1 MASNLDRYKA
11 DLDELVKLGQ
21 EMELDLECRHLKE
34 QGKLNKDLKKEAK
47 KIKGTFEGKYQG
59 WYTES
64 LVVIR
69 QMIPDRLA
77 EFEQLY
83 KGDGKRKK
91 IEVTTYTIQDWING
105 FRVDVNRY
113 TGVKP
118 FDDLAAITMRFQTQ
132 LAILKSVERRFESS
146 LFDMRQLVQADLFD
160 SEIDTARELVKHG
173 FLRAG
178 GAVAGV
184 VLEKHLAQVALNH
197 GVKSQ
202 KRDPTISD
210 FNDLLKTASVIDVPT
225 WRQIQR
231 LGDIRNLCDH
241 NKQREPTKD
250 EVEELING
258 TEKITK
264 TLF

>member
-21 EMELDLECRHLKE
+21 KMGLDLKCRHLKE
-34 QGKLNKDLKKEAK
+34 EDKLDKDLKEAAKE
-47 KIKGTFEGKYQG
+47 IKGTFEDKYQG

-64 LVVIR
+64 LTVIR
-69 QMIPDRLA
+69 QLIPDRLA

-91 IEVTTYTIQDWING
+91 IEITTYTIQDWING
-105 FRVDVNRY
+105 VRVEANRY
-113 TGVKP
+113 TGVKS
-118 FDDLAAITMRFQTQ
+118 FDDFAAVAMRFRTQ
-132 LAILKSVERRFESS
+132 LEILKSVERRFESS
-146 LFDMRQLVQADLFD
+146 LFDIHQLVQADLFD

-184 VLEKHLAQVALNH
+184 VLEKHLAQVTLNH
-197 GVKSQ
+197 GIKSQ
-202 KRDPTISD
+202 KRDPTISY
-210 FNDLLKTASVIDVPT
+210 FNDLLKNAGVIDVPI

-241 NKQREPTKD
+241 NKQREPTED

>member
-11 DLDELVKLGQ
+11 DLDELVKLG
-21 EMELDLECRHLKE
+21 EGMELDLEWRYLKE
-34 QGKLNKDLKKEAK
+34 QGKLDKNLKEAAK
-47 KIKGTFEGKYQG
+47 KIKGTFESKYQE

-64 LVVIR
+64 FTVIR
-69 QMIPDRLA
+69 QLIPDRLI

-83 KGDGKRKK
+83 KGNGKRKGA
-91 IEVTTYTIQDWING
+91 ESTNYSIQDWLNG
-105 FRVDVNRY
+105 VRASVSRL
-113 TGVKP
+113 TGEKI
-118 FDDLAAITMRFQTQ
+118 FDDFAGMTMRFKTQ
-132 LAILKSVERRFESS
+132 LQILKSVERRFEST
-146 LFDMRQLVQADLFD
+146 LFDIRQLVQADLFD
-160 SEIDTARELVKHG
+160 SEIDTARELMKHG

-178 GAVAGV
+178 GAVVGV
-184 VLEKHLAQVALNH
+184 VLEKHLAQVTLNH
-197 GVKSQ
+197 GVKSR

-210 FNDLLKTASVIDVPT
+210 FNDLLKNAGVIDVPT

-258 TEKITK
+258 AEKITK